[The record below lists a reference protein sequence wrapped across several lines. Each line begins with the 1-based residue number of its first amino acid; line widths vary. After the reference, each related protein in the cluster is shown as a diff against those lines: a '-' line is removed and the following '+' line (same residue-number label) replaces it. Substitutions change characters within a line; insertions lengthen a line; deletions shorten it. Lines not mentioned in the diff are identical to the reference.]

1 MVCVFVLPLSPQ
13 CVITLIP
20 TLTCLYICV
29 FVSHLYSVSEIVEVL
44 TGGEVQSPEAADQA
58 LLITL
63 VTTPGTHGSRVL
75 AVMFANRDVR
85 NMMLSGFR

>member
-1 MVCVFVLPLSPQ
+1 
-13 CVITLIP
+13 
-20 TLTCLYICV
+20 V

-85 NMMLSGFR
+85 NMMLSGFRCGHISVCCVV